1 LGLLKNKTDVGEA
14 RPVDETEVD
23 VVWVVMTGVD
33 GLRRGADDE
42 DDDNP
47 RRAKSILKLDSLERG
62 GSGEEVFRARV

>member
-1 LGLLKNKTDVGEA
+1 
-14 RPVDETEVD
+14 
-23 VVWVVMTGVD
+23 MTGVD